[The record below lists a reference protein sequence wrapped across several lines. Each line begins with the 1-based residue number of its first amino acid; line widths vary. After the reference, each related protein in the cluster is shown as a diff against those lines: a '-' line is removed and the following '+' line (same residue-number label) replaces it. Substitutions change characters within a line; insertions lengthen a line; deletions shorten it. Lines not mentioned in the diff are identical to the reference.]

1 MLLDPKRE
9 IDVNTLIREYLRYA
23 DYRSSVSAFDSEC
36 ILKARIPQGDR
47 DSTGS
52 EDDAESQA
60 RLEEVQNRFVIAFRD
75 GDRNEFF
82 HLWDEHFPPDVVKSD
97 PLYQKLEFQVS
108 IYFAVFPIHPYV
120 SKSSGQVLSVQQSM
134 EAFKIFL
141 ETRGADLCKTTQF
154 LSFYALP
161 YVPDARQ
168 HPTFNEIFTE
178 RHVSELE
185 SRLIAF
191 LGSALRS
198 THVPRILRILAG
210 VDMRPVD
217 VAADNTLEL
226 KLLKRQVRDHDD
238 QSRQLENKHRGLQ
251 RDYHNLL
258 TIASEL
264 VQTLAACINGEK
276 ITAAYLASIVQRVGD
291 FKRNSLQQMQPRVA
305 EQQNDVAEME
315 HSQESAPALPT
326 SSPTRQRNT
335 PVPPRSNV
343 QTAVPPNLEAFLD
356 YELIKRD
363 LAPSSNEV
371 QIRKQAF
378 VLQAMRMRLT
388 KSNSSAEKRRI
399 LREYISHDFLGISAG
414 NDIILPLLQSGPH
427 IVCEQLARFLN
438 TVSSE
443 CTGREYLLQL
453 TDGNELIP
461 ALVNSMMSESRDSLY
476 QQNLLGTLQKLSL
489 RRSAQS
495 TMNHMNVLKFLHH
508 LLENSDS
515 LSDYSCEYGTALFM
529 NLCLRTQGRKQC
541 LEHPPHTLEVLL
553 GLLEIDSMQIQTYV
567 NGALYSLLSEHEFR
581 ECAKEMRLDESLL
594 YLQKTANE
602 QVRGQINFVLEQM
615 SAGDDEKQEDET
627 ASEDGDD
634 EDEEN
639 DEEEHEA
646 EEDFDEL
653 IPSLPKDSAGINVLL
668 PYFNKRRAA
677 AMAETQAPTNTAKAS
692 GGLAGANQHS
702 TPPINRN
709 ESVRQSVSQSIQQDL
724 TRPKTPTS
732 VRTSSP
738 VKQTGNWSEE
748 TNVAQSVSKVDDSP
762 AAAAV
767 GKKRPGNVPKN
778 DVELREFNTG
788 FTTRPKLPRTPLGD
802 Q

>member
-1 MLLDPKRE
+1 
-9 IDVNTLIREYLRYA
+9 
-23 DYRSSVSAFDSEC
+23 
-36 ILKARIPQGDR
+36 
-47 DSTGS
+47 
-52 EDDAESQA
+52 
-60 RLEEVQNRFVIAFRD
+60 
-75 GDRNEFF
+75 
-82 HLWDEHFPPDVVKSD
+82 
-97 PLYQKLEFQVS
+97 
-108 IYFAVFPIHPYV
+108 
-120 SKSSGQVLSVQQSM
+120 
-134 EAFKIFL
+134 
-141 ETRGADLCKTTQF
+141 
-154 LSFYALP
+154 
-161 YVPDARQ
+161 
-168 HPTFNEIFTE
+168 
-178 RHVSELE
+178 
-185 SRLIAF
+185 
-191 LGSALRS
+191 
-198 THVPRILRILAG
+198 
-210 VDMRPVD
+210 
-217 VAADNTLEL
+217 
-226 KLLKRQVRDHDD
+226 
-238 QSRQLENKHRGLQ
+238 
-251 RDYHNLL
+251 
-258 TIASEL
+258 
-264 VQTLAACINGEK
+264 
-276 ITAAYLASIVQRVGD
+276 
-291 FKRNSLQQMQPRVA
+291 
-305 EQQNDVAEME
+305 ME
-315 HSQESAPALPT
+315 HNQDSAPALPT

-356 YELIKRD
+356 YELMKRD
-363 LAPSSNEV
+363 LAPSSNEI

-461 ALVNSMMSESRDSLY
+461 SLVNSMMSESRDSLY

-495 TMNHMNVLKFLHH
+495 TMNHMNVLQFLHH

-702 TPPINRN
+702 TPPPINRN
-709 ESVRQSVSQSIQQDL
+709 ENVRQSVSQSIQQDL

-748 TNVAQSVSKVDDSP
+748 TNVAQSMSKVDDSP
-762 AAAAV
+762 AAAV